1 MQKRQTKSNAPR
13 KPAQRRV
20 NHQEFC
26 IYHCLLRL
34 YLFDVVGRV
43 VALNYQLLSRI
54 HTYLRLVFS
63 SLSISVPVID
73 IITTK
78 NRRYAMLS
86 GCNVRE

>member
-13 KPAQRRV
+13 KPAQQRV

-63 SLSISVPVID
+63 SLSVSLCGSLI
-73 IITTK
+73 
-78 NRRYAMLS
+78 L
-86 GCNVRE
+86 